1 MKPDQLESF
10 AFDGENKLWNAIL
23 AHASDCIQDELET
36 DINRETQGEYR
47 IHAAG
52 RAEAL
57 NDFLISLH
65 QLRDEARKRYGAG

>member
-10 AFDGENKLWNAIL
+10 AFDGENNLWNAIL
-23 AHASDCIQDELET
+23 AHASDCIQDEVET
-36 DINRETQGEYR
+36 AINRETTGEYR

-57 NDFLISLH
+57 NDYLISLH